1 MQLRTQVQCSFTTGV
16 LKTIKN
22 INVYILFNNRYYQF
36 ANIGEFLKHAGI
48 KGVLLVKVEICY
60 GLQIDRISRL
70 FKLMVNC

>member
-22 INVYILFNNRYYQF
+22 INVYILFNNRYYQL

-48 KGVLLVKVEICY
+48 KGVLLVKVEFVVTY
-60 GLQIDRISRL
+60 
-70 FKLMVNC
+70 KLIEYLDCSN

>member
-36 ANIGEFLKHAGI
+36 ANIGEFLKRAGI
-48 KGVLLVKVEICY
+48 KGVLLVKVEFVMAY
-60 GLQIDRISRL
+60 
-70 FKLMVNC
+70 KLIEYLDCSNKW